1 MPYTHIPVS
10 SMYKNAKNVMTVQ
23 EPRISLTKALETAV
37 RKTKIT
43 KTADSVSLS
52 RPKASVVL
60 RESTA
65 VPKEIVE
72 KTIKEFKA
80 NEASYDTLRGRINAQ
95 ADSAGMNINI
105 LFSETHPGKLEVQIA
120 DRSLPTSRDLLDEAT
135 NIFTD
140 IKNAGKHLKTLKA
153 KFNGILNSEKNGGV
167 TTVIVDPKENY
178 AQKIADALLDAIEA
192 RDFARLK
199 YKK

>member
-1 MPYTHIPVS
+1 MHIPVS
-10 SMYKNAKNVMTVQ
+10 SLYRGAKNVTTMQ
-23 EPRISLTKALETAV
+23 EPRVSLTKAIETAV

-52 RPKASVVL
+52 RPKASIIW

-65 VPKEIVE
+65 VPREVVE
-72 KTIKEFKA
+72 RTIRDFKA
-80 NEASYDTLRGRINAQ
+80 NEASYNTLRGRINAQ

-105 LFSETHPGKLEVQIA
+105 LFSEAHPGKLEVQIA
-120 DRSLPTSRDLLDEAT
+120 DKSLPTSRDMIDDAV

-140 IKNAGKHLKTLKA
+140 IKNAGRHFNALKSKVKGAL
-153 KFNGILNSEKNGGV
+153 NGDKNGGI

-192 RDFARLK
+192 REFARIK
-199 YKK
+199 